1 MLIQRLLT
9 KQQQKLTELT
19 AQSQLQQQLL
29 LIRKQQLS
37 AAALNFIGSTPGLML
52 SFCAG
57 CLFQMRHNSAVK
69 MMRSLVGF
77 RWITRFIG

>member
-19 AQSQLQQQLL
+19 IQSQLQQQLL
-29 LIRKQQLS
+29 LVRKQQLS
-37 AAALNFIGSTPGLML
+37 EAALRFIGSTPGLML

-69 MMRSLVGF
+69 IMRSLIGF
-77 RWITRFIG
+77 RWIIRLIG

>member
-9 KQQQKLTELT
+9 KQQQKLTELK
-19 AQSQLQQQLL
+19 AQSQLEQQLL

-37 AAALNFIGSTPGLML
+37 EVSLSFIGSTPGLML

-57 CLFQMRHNSAVK
+57 CLFQLRHNSAVK

-77 RWITRFIG
+77 RWITRLIG